1 MRESSSV
8 AYVEPGSLLFGRN
21 GVLLAQRFDVKRIQ
35 TLGDPARIVDTL
47 ETASGHGYSFSVS
60 SNGVLIYWTGR
71 RFSATQLTWYRR
83 DGTRLASVGP
93 VGPFRSPRISPD
105 GRAIAVNRL
114 ESEDDFSVCLIDS
127 RGVPTRFT
135 FGDYDLNPIWAPDGA
150 SVIFSSPRDGLPPNL
165 FQKSLAGGS
174 EERRLMH
181 SVIDSIATDCSRDGR
196 HVVYMT
202 NELGTNW
209 NIWVMP
215 LAGNRTP
222 QPVLRT
228 EFNEMDGRISPDGRW
243 LAYVSDESGQWQVY
257 VQRFLSSGGKWQIS
271 SAGGNQPQWSHD
283 GKELFYIASD
293 QKLMIVTVHPGQS
306 LEPGTPK
313 PLFQLHTPNDSLI
326 SDYDVDRDDQR
337 FLVST
342 LVSDEPSPPL
352 TVVMNWTAILET
364 K

>member
-1 MRESSSV
+1 MYRVPASGGQPIAVTEAYKGHDEANHIWPEFLPDGRHFLFLVLGRDDEGIHVGSLDSKEHRLVLRESSSV
-8 AYVEPGSLLFGRN
+8 AYVEPGYLLFGRN
-21 GVLLAQRFDVKRIQ
+21 GVLMAQRFDAKRIQ
-35 TLGDPARIVDTL
+35 TFGDPARIVDAL
-47 ETASGHGYSFSVS
+47 ETASGNGYSFSV
-60 SNGVLIYWTGR
+60 W
-71 RFSATQLTWYRR
+71 
-83 DGTRLASVGP
+83 
-93 VGPFRSPRISPD
+93 
-105 GRAIAVNRL
+105 
-114 ESEDDFSVCLIDS
+114 LIDS
-127 RGVPTRFT
+127 RGVATRFT
-135 FGDYDLNPIWAPDGA
+135 FGDYDLNPICAPDGA

-181 SVIDSIATDCSRDGR
+181 SVIDSIATDWSRDGR

-257 VQRFLSSGGKWQIS
+257 VQRFLSSGGKWQVS